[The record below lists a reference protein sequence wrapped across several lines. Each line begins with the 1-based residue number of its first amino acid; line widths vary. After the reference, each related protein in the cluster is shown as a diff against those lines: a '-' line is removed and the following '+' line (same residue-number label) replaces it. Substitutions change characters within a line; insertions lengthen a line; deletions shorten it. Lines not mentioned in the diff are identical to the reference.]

1 MTLSLLPTQDAITA
15 KLKELPQD
23 VYENAVPDD
32 ATLSYSTSGKLLP
45 FMVANYSGFVQ
56 MPGERGIIGARFD
69 IGRSYLSVYCVGPS
83 ERSSRQAADL
93 VLDLLTG
100 FQPANA
106 TQLEPE
112 NVGKPFVIY
121 DSTSKP
127 MKFVSEVS
135 FTYAVNTVVS

>member
-1 MTLSLLPTQDAITA
+1 MALSLLPVQDQITT

-32 ATLSYSTSGKLLP
+32 AILAHSPTGKLLP
-45 FMVANYSGFVQ
+45 FIVANYSGFVQ
-56 MPGERGIIGARFD
+56 MPGERGIIGARYD
-69 IGRSYLSVYCVGPS
+69 IGRSYLNVYCIGPS
-83 ERSSRQAADL
+83 ERSSRQVADL

-100 FQPANA
+100 FQPTDA
-106 TQLEPE
+106 TELEPE
-112 NVGKPFVIY
+112 NVGKPFVIH

-127 MKFVSEVS
+127 VKYVSEVS

>member
-1 MTLSLLPTQDAITA
+1 MALSLLPVQDQITT
-15 KLKELPQD
+15 KLNELPQN

-32 ATLSYSTSGKLLP
+32 AVLAYSTTGKLMP
-45 FMVANYSGFVQ
+45 FIVANYSGFVQ
-56 MPGERGIIGARFD
+56 MPMERGIIGARFD
-69 IGRSYLSVYCVGPS
+69 IGRSYLNVYCVGPS
-83 ERSSRQAADL
+83 ERSSRQVADL
-93 VLDLLTG
+93 VLELLTG
-100 FQPANA
+100 FQPTGA

-127 MKFVSEVS
+127 VKYISEVS